1 MLSHEM
7 IVRIMELANE
17 LADAACVNFVSTGEE
32 PAADEL
38 AAEQA
43 LADYLISL
51 HVEPPNA

>member
-7 IVRIMELANE
+7 IVRIMKLANK
-17 LADAACVNFVSTGEE
+17 LADTACVNFVSSGDEA
-32 PAADEL
+32 AADEA

-43 LADYLISL
+43 LADYLVSL